1 MKNSALGLIAV
12 ISGAF
17 VLRSAIKFII
27 QSWFLYKAP
36 LYFTAFLLLFIYVS
50 YELYFKRRRLPSG
63 PTPFLI
69 AGNMLSVLLNPNLD
83 QLFLKWKQKF
93 GGIYTFWMG
102 PVPMVFV
109 SDIEIMKRYFVK
121 NAESFS
127 HRWRNFI
134 TDSMLG

>member
-1 MKNSALGLIAV
+1 MSILCI
-12 ISGAF
+12 
-17 VLRSAIKFII
+17 
-27 QSWFLYKAP
+27 P

-50 YELYFKRRRLPSG
+50 YELYFKRRRLPPG

-83 QLFLKWKQKF
+83 QLFLKWKRKF